1 MKVEMIPID
10 RLIEPKEE
18 LRSVLVKEN
27 LEELAESIKEL
38 GILEP
43 LIVRPV
49 EDKYEIVAGHRR
61 FLAAQMAELKEV
73 PCIVKELNDR
83 QVLLERLHENLKREE
98 LNVVDQAGLIHKLW
112 DREGLSYKQI
122 GELFGKSESWA
133 RDLHRIHFCDDEIKD
148 ALIAGHIKKTHAYML
163 MKHPDKERRLYFL
176 QLCIE
181 NGASPRTLDIW
192 IRDDLGTLQ
201 YMKEMQPVQRITDIR
216 PEIQKVMLS
225 CAICNNQVPSD
236 AMYIVHLCKDCY
248 ETLMQQKAEEGR

>member
-61 FLAAQMAELKEV
+61 FLAAQMVELKEV

-98 LNVVDQAGLIHKLW
+98 LNVVDQAALIHKLW

-122 GELFGKSESWA
+122 GDLFGKEKVN
-133 RDLHRIHFCDDEIKD
+133 LGHEI
-148 ALIAGHIKKTHAYML
+148 
-163 MKHPDKERRLYFL
+163 
-176 QLCIE
+176 CI
-181 NGASPRTLDIW
+181 G
-192 IRDDLGTLQ
+192 
-201 YMKEMQPVQRITDIR
+201 
-216 PEIQKVMLS
+216 
-225 CAICNNQVPSD
+225 
-236 AMYIVHLCKDCY
+236 YIFV
-248 ETLMQQKAEEGR
+248 TMR

>member
-1 MKVEMIPID
+1 MKVEMISIEE
-10 RLIEPKEE
+10 LIEPKEE

-43 LIVRPV
+43 LIVRPI

-61 FLAAQMAELKEV
+61 FLAAQIAELKEV
-73 PCIVKELNDR
+73 PCVIKEMTDK

-98 LNVVDQAGLIHKLW
+98 LNVVDQAALIHKL
-112 DREGLSYKQI
+112 RTEGGYSHKEI
-122 GELFGKSESWA
+122 AEMFGKSEGWVY
-133 RDLHRIHFCDDEIKD
+133 DTERIHYADQEIKD
-148 ALIAGHIKKTHAYML
+148 ALIAGHIKKSHAYML

-176 QLCIE
+176 KLCIE
-181 NGASPRTLDIW
+181 NGASPKTLDIW

-201 YMKEMQPVQRITDIR
+201 YMKKVQPVQTLSDLR
-216 PEIQKVMLS
+216 PEVHKVMLS

-248 ETLMQQKAEEGR
+248 ETLMQQKAEEER